1 MCVLIGELVAFFG
14 SQVKY
19 VLRLRLGIFAV
30 NEQDHSSKSTK
41 KEEKRQTLI

>member
-1 MCVLIGELVAFFG
+1 MCVLIGELIEFFG
-14 SQVKY
+14 SQ

-41 KEEKRQTLI
+41 KEEKGQTLI